1 MTQLVTLP
9 CQAQVLECALH
20 SECDQGRWHGIVKAV
35 RDEASG
41 RYLLVLEDET
51 DG

>member
-1 MTQLVTLP
+1 MTAIAILP
-9 CQAQVLECALH
+9 CPAQMLECALH
-20 SECDQGRWHGIVKAV
+20 SECDQGRWHDIVKV
-35 RDEASG
+35 LRDEASG